1 MRVHQNQPRYYRQ
14 PSSLTA
20 FVTRLGWIFAVAM
33 LVLPP
38 QITMAQ
44 QAPAAQVDTTQQQS
58 AEGAEEAAP
67 EAQQADEDDEEF
79 FGEAHRRRM
88 YEQSSLSTTTAVL
101 YNLALPGLGNL
112 YAEQYFYGGIAF
124 TLMVFTLVFEG
135 YGLVT
140 NQSEF
145 LWIGAGTALIA
156 YSGSIATSVVG
167 VREYNRKLREG
178 LKLETV
184 SESGPWQ
191 LPKARTIDVGFR
203 F

>member
-1 MRVHQNQPRYYRQ
+1 
-14 PSSLTA
+14 
-20 FVTRLGWIFAVAM
+20 M

-38 QITMAQ
+38 QAVSAQSAPAQ
-44 QAPAAQVDTTQQQS
+44 QTQQPQQTQQS
-58 AEGAEEAAP
+58 E
-67 EAQQADEDDEEF
+67 QATEQDDKDEEF
-79 FGEAHRRRM
+79 FGETHRRQI

-112 YAEQYFYGGIAF
+112 YTEQYFYAGIAF

-135 YGLVT
+135 YGLFT
-140 NQSEF
+140 DQSEF
-145 LWIGAGTALIA
+145 LWFGAGTALVA
-156 YSGSIATSVVG
+156 YSGSIATSIAG
-167 VREYNRKLREG
+167 VNEYNRKLREG

-191 LPKARTIDVGFR
+191 LPKVSTIDVGFR

>member
-1 MRVHQNQPRYYRQ
+1 
-14 PSSLTA
+14 
-20 FVTRLGWIFAVAM
+20 M

-44 QAPAAQVDTTQQQS
+44 QAPAAQVDTTRQPSAQQQS

-88 YEQSSLSTTTAVL
+88 YEQSSLSATTAVL